1 MAVQKKKQESFLDY
15 LKWAVPG
22 YIAFIYV
29 CLHIM
34 AAEAETFDIQIEAG
48 IQQAFLRPLAIFP
61 IDWSLVG
68 ILLYFGLLALGVLY
82 VHFLRHKQMRPGVES
97 GSAAWNTDL
106 KSYNKIYTAPKGKPT
121 TDRGGDDNKNII
133 LTNDVFLSM
142 NGRDTM
148 RNLNV
153 LVAGGSGSGKSR
165 FVVKPNLLQA
175 NCSYVVTDPKGEL
188 LASTGDF
195 LKKRGYK
202 IKVFNLSQMEH
213 SCSYN
218 PFNYIRDENG
228 VLTMITALIQ
238 NTTPKGASKGD
249 PFWEK
254 AETALLQA
262 ICFYLYYEC
271 REEDRNFTNVMK
283 LLRCLEVREGQ
294 EDYDSTLDIMFKTLK
309 EKNPEHIAVRQYAVF
324 KQAAGKTAQSI
335 MVSCSVRLTVFNMKS
350 ITKLTSV
357 DNIDLTS
364 IGKEK
369 TALFCIT
376 PVVDTTFNFLV
387 ALLYTQLFET
397 LYNYAETKTKG
408 IRLPVHVR
416 FLLDEFANIG
426 TIPDFEQKLSTMRS
440 YEISCTVIIQN
451 LAQLKTMYKD
461 SWESVTGNCDSFL
474 FLGGQEQTT
483 LEYVSK
489 KLGKQT
495 IRQMNTSRNVGGKGG
510 GGSMS
515 YNVTGRD
522 LMTPDEISRM
532 DTSDCILFI
541 RGLLPFFGKKYDYPK
556 HPNYQYTGDAD
567 DNLLY
572 DVKSE
577 FSTSATVSRRNNP
590 YIEEKRRIKIMTEK
604 AETRHAE
611 KIERM
616 QRERR
621 EKTMRRRSL
630 KGQPLYEGKPA
641 EEVIVNTL
649 AEVAK
654 EQGTNNLVVEDHI
667 TKVVESFAPP
677 MEEVFGGFM
686 DPDEIQ
692 AMYNS
697 NTASV
702 SSEDESASDQGGGEA
717 FEQEY
722 DYGFEDS
729 FNFGDASEFM

>member
-1 MAVQKKKQESFLDY
+1 MAVGKRKQEKFADY
-15 LKWAVPG
+15 LKWGIPG
-22 YIAFIYV
+22 YLVFVYI
-29 CLHIM
+29 CLHILR
-34 AAEAETFDIQIEAG
+34 AEAETFDIQIEVG
-48 IQQAFLRPLAIFP
+48 IEQAFLSPLKVFP
-61 IDWSLVG
+61 IDWTAVAV
-68 ILLYFGLLALGVLY
+68 LLYFGLLGLGVLY
-82 VHFLRHKQMRPGVES
+82 VSYLRRKQLRPNDAS
-97 GSAAWNTDL
+97 GSAEWNNDL
-106 KSYNKIYTAPKGKPT
+106 KGYNKVYTAPKGKPFA
-121 TDRGGDDNKNII
+121 DRGGEDNKNII
-133 LTNDVFLSM
+133 LTHDVFLSM

-165 FVVKPNLLQA
+165 FVVKPNILQA

-271 REEDRNFTNVMK
+271 RPEDRNFTNVMK

-309 EKNPEHIAVRQYAVF
+309 ERDPEHIAVRQYAVF

-350 ITKLTSV
+350 ITKLTSI

-364 IGKEK
+364 IGTEK

-397 LYNYAETKTKG
+397 LYNYAETKTKN

-489 KLGKQT
+489 KLGKET
-495 IRQMNTSRNVGGKGG
+495 IKTQNTSRNVGGKGG

-515 YNVTGRD
+515 YNVTGRE

-532 DTSDCILFI
+532 STSDCILFI

-567 DNLLY
+567 ESLLY

-577 FSTSATVSRRNNP
+577 FSTSAAVAQRSHAVAD
-590 YIEEKRRIKIMTEK
+590 EKRRIKIMSEK
-604 AETRHAE
+604 AETHYAE
-611 KIERM
+611 KMDRLH
-616 QRERR
+616 RERR
-621 EKTMRRRSL
+621 ERTRKMSA
-630 KGQPLYEGKPA
+630 KGERMMQDVPA
-641 EEVIVNTL
+641 EEMIVKQF
-649 AEVAK
+649 AEIAK
-654 EQGTNNLVVEDHI
+654 EEHTDTLVVEEHLSEIVDY
-667 TKVVESFAPP
+667 VPP
-677 MEEVFGGFM
+677 MHEALGEFW
-686 DPDEIQ
+686 DP
-692 AMYNS
+692 
-697 NTASV
+697 
-702 SSEDESASDQGGGEA
+702 SEALEA
-717 FEQEY
+717 PEALDTLDGMET
-722 DYGFEDS
+722 
-729 FNFGDASEFM
+729 GD